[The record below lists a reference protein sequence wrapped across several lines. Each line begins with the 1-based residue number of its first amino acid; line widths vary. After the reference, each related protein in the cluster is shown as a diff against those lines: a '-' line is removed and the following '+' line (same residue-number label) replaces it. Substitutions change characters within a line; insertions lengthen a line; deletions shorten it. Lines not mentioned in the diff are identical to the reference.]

1 MMGAVGSRKR
11 RRMTSAVLT
20 SLNGV
25 VVVEEEEGA
34 VERSGWEEV
43 RRSFLE
49 FSEMILS
56 GNESIKAAVEERLV
70 DLEAVERRLAV
81 VDTVEWRLYGTRG
94 LFLEVDGIII
104 EKFLDQGRFFFWV
117 QIGRFGWQW
126 KFFKACWVDRWRGDD
141 IFS

>member
-34 VERSGWEEV
+34 VGRSGWEEV

-49 FSEMILS
+49 FSEMVLS

-104 EKFLDQGRFFFWV
+104 EKFLD
-117 QIGRFGWQW
+117 
-126 KFFKACWVDRWRGDD
+126 
-141 IFS
+141 

>member
-1 MMGAVGSRKR
+1 
-11 RRMTSAVLT
+11 MTSAVLT

-25 VVVEEEEGA
+25 VVVEEGV

-49 FSEMILS
+49 VSEMVLS

-81 VDTVEWRLYGTRG
+81 VETVEWRLYGTRG
-94 LFLEVDGIII
+94 RFLEVDGIII
-104 EKFLDQGRFFFWV
+104 EKFLDQGRFFS
-117 QIGRFGWQW
+117 GC
-126 KFFKACWVDRWRGDD
+126 K
-141 IFS
+141 

>member
-25 VVVEEEEGA
+25 VVEEGA
-34 VERSGWEEV
+34 VGRSGWEEV

-49 FSEMILS
+49 FSEMVLS

-104 EKFLDQGRFFFWV
+104 EKFLD
-117 QIGRFGWQW
+117 
-126 KFFKACWVDRWRGDD
+126 
-141 IFS
+141 

>member
-25 VVVEEEEGA
+25 VVVEEEGA

-49 FSEMILS
+49 VSEMVLS

-81 VDTVEWRLYGTRG
+81 VDAVEWRLYGTRG

-104 EKFLDQGRFFFWV
+104 EKFLD
-117 QIGRFGWQW
+117 
-126 KFFKACWVDRWRGDD
+126 
-141 IFS
+141 

>member
-1 MMGAVGSRKR
+1 MGEVGSRKR

-25 VVVEEEEGA
+25 VVVVVVVEEGV
-34 VERSGWEEV
+34 VERSGWDEV

-49 FSEMILS
+49 VSEMVLS

-81 VDTVEWRLYGTRG
+81 VETVEWRLYGTRG
-94 LFLEVDGIII
+94 RFLEVDGIII
-104 EKFLDQGRFFFWV
+104 EKFLD
-117 QIGRFGWQW
+117 
-126 KFFKACWVDRWRGDD
+126 
-141 IFS
+141 

>member
-104 EKFLDQGRFFFWV
+104 EKFLDQGRFF
-117 QIGRFGWQW
+117 
-126 KFFKACWVDRWRGDD
+126 
-141 IFS
+141 